1 MRPEDPSELF
11 VYDVEV
17 EERFR
22 RRGVGKTLFR
32 ELEKIAREQGIQSG
46 WMLKDRTNDVAMALY
61 RAAGGRHPHE
71 ETMWEFD
78 YGAS

>member
-1 MRPEDPSELF
+1 MR
-11 VYDVEV
+11 
-17 EERFR
+17 
-22 RRGVGKTLFR
+22 G
-32 ELEKIAREQGIQSG
+32 LEKIAREQGIRSG
-46 WMLKDRTNDVAMALY
+46 WVLTHRANEAAMSLY